1 MSTIYEDTRQHRDKH
16 KVKHE
21 WFADHGVTLE
31 RKYLKT
37 GDYMREGSNVTVDT
51 KASVDEIAA
60 NISSQHKRFKNEC
73 ERAQADG
80 LRLVVLVENMQGFTE
95 IRDLYRWTNT
105 HCATCH
111 VRRSASCNP
120 RGPDK
125 CPRHKKHKPMQGDRL
140 AAAMLTMERKYG
152 VRFEFCKPKD
162 SAKRICELLGVGYE
176 QDATSGEGPSR
187 AGVSHAA
194 D

>member
-1 MSTIYEDTRQHRDKH
+1 MSTIYEDTRQQAGKH
-16 KVKHE
+16 KVKHD
-21 WFADHGVTLE
+21 WFAEHGVTLE
-31 RKYLKT
+31 RKHLKT

-51 KASVDEIAA
+51 KASVDEVAA
-60 NISSQHKRFKNEC
+60 NIAAQHKRFKNEC

-80 LRLVVLVENMQGFTE
+80 LRLVVLVENMQGFKE

-111 VRRSASCNP
+111 IRRSASCNP
-120 RGPDK
+120 RGAGK
-125 CPRHKKHKPMQGDRL
+125 CPRHKKNKPIQGDRL
-140 AAAMLTMERKYG
+140 AASMLTMERKYG

-162 SAKRICELLGVGYE
+162 SARRICELLGVGYE

-187 AGVSHAA
+187 AGVQDAA